1 MKPLLIA
8 ISFFLLPFTV
18 INAQM
23 LAFNV
28 EAPPELN
35 ITVISDGV
43 LDFGSLLQNQG
54 LVQIPLNDPGTEII
68 SIEGPF
74 NENISVTITAPSALQ
89 LDPFNTLPYTLGA
102 AYANQG
108 EDNKSQ
114 AVLFQDNTAIFRIKE
129 GGAPGGG
136 PRGGGPPTATAYL
149 YIFGEITV
157 GNVNAGSY
165 TGVIN
170 IFVEYD

>member
-8 ISFFLLPFTV
+8 ISFFLLPFTG

-35 ITVISDGV
+35 ITVISDGE

-54 LVQIPLNDPGTEII
+54 LVQIPLSDPGTEII

-74 NENISVTITAPSALQ
+74 NENISITITAPPALQ
-89 LDPFNTLPYTLGA
+89 LDPSNILPYTLGA

-136 PRGGGPPTATAYL
+136 PGGGAPTATAYL

-157 GNVNAGSY
+157 GNVNAGTYS
-165 TGVIN
+165 GVIN